1 MSAIGGKA
9 DIREL
14 PSGCLLI
21 ARSGHSAI
29 RIRAP
34 GSAFATLGMTHRASR
49 PDKTSMCDI
58 SADAR
63 GFSRCNV
70 VFTTISLPPSVQ
82 TSSTPKGRSLRGSC
96 MKLSSTKSKIIY
108 VIGIVLLW
116 MVAGIGVA
124 WWAFTTFA
132 VFEVQWAVLITAVFL
147 IAVLFTSIVLSR
159 MWRWIWFLSSSKDR
173 ED

>member
-1 MSAIGGKA
+1 
-9 DIREL
+9 
-14 PSGCLLI
+14 
-21 ARSGHSAI
+21 
-29 RIRAP
+29 
-34 GSAFATLGMTHRASR
+34 
-49 PDKTSMCDI
+49 
-58 SADAR
+58 
-63 GFSRCNV
+63 
-70 VFTTISLPPSVQ
+70 
-82 TSSTPKGRSLRGSC
+82 

-159 MWRWIWFLSSSKDR
+159 MWRWIWFSSSSKDR